1 MVGSDMENMQNLL
14 EFKLEEVQYLES
26 QLENQN
32 QRYYELETFTK
43 SLLNAV
49 RTNNLDRQQE
59 LLASLPQPADQ
70 DWDMSPEGGAN
81 PISITTNS
89 ASNHESPLAGS
100 NDETPLVNPNKDLPL
115 VTLNEDGSLIAE
127 LNESSVSEELETE
140 TGPE

>member
-1 MVGSDMENMQNLL
+1 MENMQNLL
-14 EFKLEEVQYLES
+14 EFKLEEVQYLEN

-43 SLLNAV
+43 SLLAAI

-70 DWDMSPEGGAN
+70 DWDMSPEGGDN
-81 PISITTNS
+81 SISITTHS

-115 VTLNEDGSLIAE
+115 VTINEDGSLIAE

>member
-1 MVGSDMENMQNLL
+1 MVGSDMDNMHNLL

-43 SLLNAV
+43 SLLTAV

-81 PISITTNS
+81 SISITTHS
-89 ASNHESPLAGS
+89 ADNHDS
-100 NDETPLVNPNKDLPL
+100 DETPLVNPNKDLPL

-127 LNESSVSEELETE
+127 LNESSVSEDLETE